1 MEFFEGHAELENLL
15 DEEPARVVNELRNR
29 VQGDLASNGH
39 AWLMIGHGLTKLGF
53 EEQGQESISYGES
66 LLNTSNLAED
76 EGHLKIFMRMSTM
89 EIVYTIKSRQTRWK
103 KM

>member
-1 MEFFEGHAELENLL
+1 MELFEGHAELENLL

-39 AWLMIGHGLTKLGF
+39 AWLMIGHALTKLGF

-66 LLNTSNLAED
+66 LLSTSNLTED
-76 EGHLKIFMRMSTM
+76 EESSEFVRMLTM
-89 EIVYTIKSRQTRWK
+89 EIVYTTKSRQTRWK